1 MRTLLTLLAM
11 LILVACG
18 QPADTTTTQGGD
30 APAAMLEPSPT
41 PYLPPVPVATPTPL
55 PEYGYQLFSSGYNI
69 SHRGKATASVEE
81 RTYLSDVVV
90 KARLV
95 SAGSDVL
102 NFTAIQ
108 YLKGTGPKKFKV
120 WAETDGRNTQWDE
133 QDAVLFLRTLTGQTE
148 DFEFTDSTTWDY
160 LSAQHSSQRYT
171 GVLPE
176 GYTIGTRN
184 PVWLPVGSGTAARSP
199 SAGND
204 ITDVDAV
211 GAPVSL
217 SLSALTDI
225 VDWTSG
231 STSAARTTR
240 RSIPGG
246 ASSSGVTPE
255 QYAQCIK
262 GSLGDIR
269 RWRDFEAHSGDSR
282 KVTAWA
288 TTTTSGAPQG
298 TAIIKHDRTYYPAET
313 VVGYDKILVRGPGAD
328 QFVSR
333 LTDDDNSARTGYVNI
348 VSTVRPL
355 PAGTYT
361 FHFDSYRYAHQI
373 CEFNPQDVYMLTTVN
388 VTAPPGTVHEAL
400 FDPATTTAGVG
411 YLATTSTTTGV
422 LEPVGFSVRG
432 RAITITGLT
441 WQNGRVVLTL
451 DRFGSWL
458 DGFSFIE
465 PDGTVGLRLAE
476 VDATKD
482 WTARTLTWEV
492 SEQPWEPGDELM
504 MRMGPIPL
512 PAVRNV
518 TAERGSDR
526 EVVLSWEVPYR
537 AGVSGYRIWR
547 HQPGRDEGPKVYVA
561 DTRSTDTTFTDEYSP
576 LPNLTEYSVQAI
588 DRSYNAGESSESVR
602 VGSQ

>member
-1 MRTLLTLLAM
+1 MRTLLTLLTI

-18 QPADTTTTQGGD
+18 QPADTPTTQGGD
-30 APAAMLEPSPT
+30 ASAAMLEPSPT
-41 PYLPPVPVATPTPL
+41 PYLPPVPVATPTRL
-55 PEYGYQLFSSGYNI
+55 PEYGYHLFSSGYNI
-69 SHRGKATASVEE
+69 SHRGKATASIEE

-90 KARLV
+90 KSRLV
-95 SAGSDVL
+95 SVGNDVL

-120 WAETDGRNTQWDE
+120 RAETEGRNTQWDN

-171 GVLPE
+171 GILPE

-184 PVWLPVGSGTAARSP
+184 PVWLPVGSGTGERSP
-199 SAGND
+199 SAGNN
-204 ITDVDAV
+204 ITDVDAI
-211 GAPVSL
+211 GAPVTL

-246 ASSSGVTPE
+246 ASSSGVTSE
-255 QYAQCIK
+255 QYVQCIK

-282 KVTAWA
+282 KITEWA

-298 TAIIKHDRTYYPAET
+298 TAIIDHDRTYYPTET
-313 VVGYDKILVRGPGAD
+313 VVGYDKMFVRGPDANLFAS
-328 QFVSR
+328 Q
-333 LTDDDNSARTGYVNI
+333 LTDDDDSARTGYANI

-361 FHFDSYRYAHQI
+361 VHIDSYRYAHQR
-373 CEFNPQDVYMLTTVN
+373 CAFNPEDAYMLTTVN
-388 VTAPPGTVHEAL
+388 VEAPPGTVHEAF
-400 FDPATTTAGVG
+400 FDLATTTAGVG

-422 LEPVGFSVRG
+422 LEPAGLSVRG

-512 PAVRNV
+512 PAVRNL
-518 TAERGSDR
+518 TAEANSAG
-526 EVVLSWEVPYR
+526 EVALRWEVAYR

-547 HQPGRDEGPKVYVA
+547 HRPGRDEGPRIYVS
-561 DTRSTDTTFTDEYSP
+561 DTLSTDTTYTDANSP
-576 LPNLTEYSVQAI
+576 VPNLTEYRVQAI
-588 DRSYNAGESSESVR
+588 DRSYNAGERSEAVR
-602 VGSQ
+602 VGGE

>member
-55 PEYGYQLFSSGYNI
+55 PEYGYHLFSSGYNI

-120 WAETDGRNTQWDE
+120 RAETEGRNTQWDE

-184 PVWLPVGSGTAARSP
+184 PVWLPVGSGTEARSP

-262 GSLGDIR
+262 GSLWEIR
-269 RWRDFEAHSGDSR
+269 LWRDFKAHSGDSR

-298 TAIIKHDRTYYPAET
+298 TAIIDHDRTYYPTET
-313 VVGYDKILVRGPGAD
+313 VVGYDKILVRGPDANLFIS
-328 QFVSR
+328 QFS
-333 LTDDDNSARTGYVNI
+333 DDDDSARTGYANKVL
-348 VSTVRPL
+348 TVRPL

-361 FHFDSYRYAHQI
+361 IHIDSYGYADQI
-373 CEFNPQDVYMLTTVN
+373 CEFNPGDAYMLTTVN
-388 VTAPPGTVHEAL
+388 VTAPPGTVHEAF

-411 YLATTSTTTGV
+411 YLAGSATTTGV
-422 LEPVGFSVRG
+422 LKPAGFSMRG
-432 RAITITGLT
+432 RDIDITGLE
-441 WQNGRVVLTL
+441 WRNGQVVLSF
-451 DRFGSWL
+451 DRTVQLS
-458 DGFSFIE
+458 DGLSFIE
-465 PDGTVGLRLAE
+465 TDGTAGLYLSQF
-476 VDATKD
+476 DATED
-482 WTARTLTWEV
+482 LRARTVTWQV
-492 SEQPWEPGDELM
+492 SEQPWESGDELM
-504 MRMGPIPL
+504 LRIGPIPL
-512 PAVRNV
+512 PGVRNV
-518 TAERGSDR
+518 TAERGSDG
-526 EVVLSWEVPYR
+526 EVVLSWEVEYT
-537 AGVSGYRIWR
+537 AGVNGYRIWR
-547 HQPGRDEGPKVYVA
+547 YLPWRDEGPRVYVA
-561 DTRSTDTTFTDEYSP
+561 DTLSTETTYTDAYGSTSD
-576 LPNLTEYSVQAI
+576 LAEYSVQAI
-588 DRSYNAGESSESVR
+588 GRGSDAGERSESVR
-602 VGSQ
+602 VGGQ